1 MVVTGWRAALLIV
14 VGLII
19 VAALL
24 IALFWLGLGLAAL
37 AAVVWFNLV
46 LLPRLAARSRIPE
59 LVLAAALMPLLA
71 GAGLA
76 LAGTGGLVAGCA
88 IWLLGVA
95 LPRALLWRFRR
106 RLERQRQVD
115 PSLHPVR
122 IIDADFTSRTSGY

>member
-1 MVVTGWRAALLIV
+1 MVVTGWRAALLLV
-14 VGLII
+14 VGL
-19 VAALL
+19 VVLAALL

-37 AAVVWFNLV
+37 AVVVWFNLG
-46 LLPRLAARSRIPE
+46 LLPRLAARLRVRE

-71 GAGLA
+71 AAGLA

-106 RLERQRQVD
+106 RLERQRQLD
-115 PSLHPVR
+115 PNLQPVR
-122 IIDADFTSRTSGY
+122 VIDADFTSRTSSY